1 MTLLDWRKNPE
12 RLSLALDALQHP
24 TIREM
29 LAVMEAESPDKQ
41 ERPVADGFGATRVL
55 GQIEG
60 FRQALNM
67 LKSFAEPLPAAPDD
81 IPTTWNVGLPEDDDK
96 PR

>member
-12 RLSLALDALQHP
+12 RLSMALDMLNQP
-24 TIREM
+24 TLREM
-29 LAVMEAESPDKQ
+29 LAVMEAESPDKHQ
-41 ERPVADGFGATRVL
+41 RAVADGFGATRVL

-60 FRQALNM
+60 FREALNM
-67 LKSFAEPLPAAPDD
+67 LRSFAEPLPGPSED
-81 IPTTWNVGLPEDDDK
+81 IETTWGVDLPEDEPK

>member
-12 RLSLALDALQHP
+12 RLSMALDMLNQP
-24 TIREM
+24 TMHEM
-29 LAVMEAESPDKQ
+29 LAVMEAEHPAKQ
-41 ERPVADGFGATRVL
+41 QRAVADGFGATRVL

-60 FRQALNM
+60 FQEALNM
-67 LKSFAEPLPAAPDD
+67 LRSFAEPLPTQAEDV
-81 IPTTWNVGLPEDDDK
+81 PTTWNVGLPDDEK

>member
-12 RLSLALDALQHP
+12 RLSLALEALTQP
-24 TIREM
+24 VMREM
-29 LAVMEAESPDKQ
+29 LAVMEVEHPAKRQ
-41 ERPVADGFGATRVL
+41 RAVADGFGATRVL

-60 FRQALNM
+60 FQEAMDM
-67 LKSFAEPLPAAPDD
+67 LRSFAEPLPSAPEDVA
-81 IPTTWNVGLPEDDDK
+81 TTWNVGLPEDDQK